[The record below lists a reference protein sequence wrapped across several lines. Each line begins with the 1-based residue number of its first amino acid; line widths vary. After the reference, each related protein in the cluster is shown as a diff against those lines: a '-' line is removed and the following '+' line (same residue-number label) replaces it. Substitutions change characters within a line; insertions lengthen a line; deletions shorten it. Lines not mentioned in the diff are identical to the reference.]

1 MKTTEVSQPSIS
13 SPGTAGAGATGSI
26 AHSPLPEQVTLADRL
41 KALGV
46 VAVACGLGVGAVLL
60 GRAIWQ
66 PADES
71 FAPIAQEADSSTSQS
86 LPLRD
91 RVPVLKPGNV
101 PTGAA
106 APLTLTPDNAA
117 RQARLRQQ
125 PQDAV
130 PLVTHGFQNA
140 DPIASDPEAEQE
152 ESADDAD
159 AEAASETS
167 EDSEA
172 AVAQAPSD
180 SSNQKAEQANA
191 AVQAVIASLLRPRQ
205 PDHETTIATAPPPGA
220 AIAIPS
226 TTGSAT
232 SSEVPP
238 ETTPETPPP
247 IRPIAPGIPTT
258 APTPGVTAVGTPEQ
272 PIETP
277 PTSPASPAAPETA
290 IAPSTPP
297 LTPENSVYVERL
309 SITGNTQFP
318 PSQLND
324 LVRKTV
330 LADAATLDTPPPA
343 LSDPTLLNRRLT
355 PADLVRASEAI
366 TKLYIERGYINSGAY
381 VPSEVL
387 TGAVP
392 EIRIIEGRIATINV
406 NVKRPKFLW
415 LARPLS
421 RGYVRRRLA
430 RAIRAPLQIDQLVD
444 AVKLMEQDPLIR
456 SISTELAPGTS
467 TGTSTLNV
475 EVQQASPL
483 QVTFGVDNGRSP
495 SVGRF
500 RQQASLI
507 HYNLLGLGDWLRLGV
522 NRSEGSRGF
531 DFGYVI
537 PLNARNG
544 TLSFNYSRNR
554 GEVIEEPFR
563 ELDIKSRSQNYEVSL
578 RQPIKQSSTEELAL
592 TLRGIHYRNE
602 GVFLESFNGGVAIPF
617 PARGSDAEG
626 ITRVTAL
633 RFGQEWVKRSER
645 NVMSLQSEFSLG
657 VRALNAT
664 ILDEPP
670 DSRFFSWQGRGFWV
684 QSFAPD
690 TLLAVKGQ
698 VQLANRPL
706 VPVEQFSIGGIDNVR
721 GYRTGALLSD
731 SGWYVST
738 ELYLP
743 ILRVPKWQGVLQ
755 VIPFFDIGRGW
766 NRGDEEP
773 DPNRLMS
780 TGLGVQW
787 KMGDTFRARLD
798 WGIPLINS
806 TNSSGQS
813 IKEGLFFSV
822 TFSP

>member
-1 MKTTEVSQPSIS
+1 VGVAPVSP
-13 SPGTAGAGATGSI
+13 
-26 AHSPLPEQVTLADRL
+26 VT
-41 KALGV
+41 
-46 VAVACGLGVGAVLL
+46 
-60 GRAIWQ
+60 
-66 PADES
+66 
-71 FAPIAQEADSSTSQS
+71 
-86 LPLRD
+86 
-91 RVPVLKPGNV
+91 
-101 PTGAA
+101 
-106 APLTLTPDNAA
+106 
-117 RQARLRQQ
+117 
-125 PQDAV
+125 
-130 PLVTHGFQNA
+130 
-140 DPIASDPEAEQE
+140 
-152 ESADDAD
+152 
-159 AEAASETS
+159 
-167 EDSEA
+167 
-172 AVAQAPSD
+172 
-180 SSNQKAEQANA
+180 
-191 AVQAVIASLLRPRQ
+191 
-205 PDHETTIATAPPPGA
+205 
-220 AIAIPS
+220 
-226 TTGSAT
+226 
-232 SSEVPP
+232 
-238 ETTPETPPP
+238 
-247 IRPIAPGIPTT
+247 
-258 APTPGVTAVGTPEQ
+258 
-272 PIETP
+272 
-277 PTSPASPAAPETA
+277 PAAPETA
-290 IAPSTPP
+290 IAPTSPP

-318 PSQLND
+318 PSQLNE

-330 LADAATLDTPPPA
+330 LANASSQAAPPPA

-366 TKLYIERGYINSGAY
+366 TKLYVERGYINSGAY

-392 EIRIIEGRIATINV
+392 EIRVVEGRIATINV
-406 NVKRPKFLW
+406 KIKRPKFLW

-456 SISTELAPGTS
+456 SISTELAPGTT

-483 QVTFGVDNGRSP
+483 HASFSIDNGRSP

-500 RQQASLI
+500 RQQVSLS
-507 HYNLLGLGDWLRLGV
+507 HANLLGLGDLLQVGF

-531 DFGYVI
+531 DLGYVI

-563 ELDIKSRSQNYEVSL
+563 ALDIKSRSQNYEVAL
-578 RQPIKQSSTEELAL
+578 RQPIKQSSTEEIAL
-592 TLRGIHYRNE
+592 TLRGTHYRNE
-602 GVFLESFNGGVAIPF
+602 GAFLESFNGGVPIPF
-617 PARGSDAEG
+617 PSRGSDANG
-626 ITRVTAL
+626 ITRLTAV
-633 RFGQEWVKRSER
+633 RFGQEWIKRSER
-645 NVMSLQSEFSLG
+645 NVTSLQSEFSLG

-690 TLLAVKGQ
+690 TLLAIKGQ

-706 VPVEQFSIGGIDNVR
+706 VPVEQFSLGGIDTVR
-721 GYRTGALLSD
+721 GYRTSTLLSD
-731 SGWYVST
+731 NGWFASA

-743 ILRVPKWQGVLQ
+743 LLRIPKWQGVLQ
-755 VIPFFDIGRGW
+755 IVPFFDIGQGW
-766 NRGDEEP
+766 NRGDEQP

-780 TGLGVQW
+780 TGLGLQW
-787 KMGDTFRARLD
+787 KMGDNFRARLD

-806 TNSSGQS
+806 SNSNGQS